1 MGAMRPPPAPWL
13 AAALAALCAFSVHVD
28 RRSALAELGSPAWAA
43 PTGKDKAEAKKLAAQ
58 GRAALK
64 NKRFDEAETALR
76 RANELDPSPQ
86 LKLDLARAL
95 SGAGKLVEASTVL
108 HEIEAAP
115 GKGWQDKLVRG
126 SAKKLLGEI
135 EGRIPW
141 IQVTV
146 TGPKPAEA
154 SVSIDGNE
162 IDATAEVPIDP
173 GDHVVQVEAPGWV
186 SAEEKVKLGEGVHRQ
201 VKIKLE
207 REAAAAPPPPPP
219 DTGGSKVPAIIA
231 FGVGVAGTGVGA
243 VFGIL
248 AFQQTSEAK
257 ERCDGNVCPD
267 DPRVV
272 NARDAAVQYGN
283 ISTIGFIAGGV
294 GVATGIV
301 LLLVSSGSDEP
312 EPTDAS
318 ARIQPWIG
326 PGQAGVIG
334 RF

>member
-1 MGAMRPPPAPWL
+1 MRPLPAPWL
-13 AAALAALCAFSVHVD
+13 AAALASLCAFSIHVD
-28 RRSALAELGSPAWAA
+28 RGAVLADLCPAAWAA
-43 PTGKDKAEAKKLAAQ
+43 PAAKDKAEARTLAAQ

-64 NKRFDEAETALR
+64 NKRFDEAAAALR

-86 LKLDLARAL
+86 LKLDLAKAL
-95 SGAGKLVEASTVL
+95 SGASKLVEASTVL
-108 HEIEAAP
+108 NEIEAAP
-115 GKGWQDKLVRG
+115 GKSWQDKLVRG
-126 SAKKLLGEI
+126 NARKLLGEI

-146 TGPKPAEA
+146 TGPKPAET
-154 SVSIDGNE
+154 SVSIDGKE
-162 IDATAEVPIDP
+162 VDATAEMPIDP
-173 GDHVVQVEAPGWV
+173 GEHEVQVEAPGWV
-186 SAEEKVKLGEGVHRQ
+186 PAEEKVKLAEGVHRQ

-207 REAAAAPPPPPP
+207 PEAAAPPPPPP
-219 DTGGSKVPAIIA
+219 PETGGSKVPAIIA

-248 AFQQTSEAK
+248 AFQQTSAAK

-267 DPRVV
+267 DPRVIS
-272 NARDAAVQYGN
+272 ARDAAVQYGN
-283 ISTIGFIAGGV
+283 ISTIGFVVGGV

-312 EPTDAS
+312 DPDTS

-334 RF
+334 TF